1 MNVSPSF
8 KRKVKK
14 NVRIWRG
21 LALYD
26 FRREI
31 YSRHGRNYVARC
43 TIFGRPIVRRSRLW
57 CTSQRG
63 TLINRRVNIFPD
75 PDKLHARCA
84 PTLVAHGVAD
94 SACLESEKFHA
105 PPLKTLV
112 ANATKIGRVT
122 RGSNRGYVSSPPCF
136 CSTKMAST
144 VSKKE
149 EGERERETERKKG
162 VATWCHCCQVKVRSE
177 TIGNDLTTPLLPCNK
192 IHGDA

>member
-26 FRREI
+26 FLREI
-31 YSRHGRNYVARC
+31 YSRHGRSYVARC

-122 RGSNRGYVSSPPCF
+122 RGSNRGMYLHLPVF
-136 CSTKMAST
+136 ARQRWLRRFR
-144 VSKKE
+144 KKKR
-149 EGERERETERKKG
+149 ERERETERKKG
-162 VATWCHCCQVKVRSE
+162 VATWCHCCPVKVRSE